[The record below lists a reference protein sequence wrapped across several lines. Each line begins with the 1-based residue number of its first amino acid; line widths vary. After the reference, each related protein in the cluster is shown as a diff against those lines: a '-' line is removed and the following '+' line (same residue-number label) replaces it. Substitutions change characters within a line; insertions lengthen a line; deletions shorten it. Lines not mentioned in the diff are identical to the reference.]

1 MVKRLARIHAI
12 EDVEEKGE
20 GYRIMN
26 RAGQADV
33 LSNVNKDRV
42 VAEKREKPV
51 TRKSS
56 RVKKQRT
63 I

>member
-1 MVKRLARIHAI
+1 MKRLAGIHASQKI
-12 EDVEEKGE
+12 GERGE

-42 VAEKREKPV
+42 VAEKREKP
-51 TRKSS
+51 TNRRSK
-56 RVKKQRT
+56 RAKKQRAF
-63 I
+63 